1 MRMYSIWLVVKYL
14 VLERIRHGRHV
25 MYWVT
30 RAYETQDYAPRVVF
44 LALVRVKLELLDVQA
59 RCANFACFDSG
70 CVCFDGDSGPS
81 EAINRSVTRCPIS
94 LPSDAISNIQR
105 ACAAISFRAILC
117 ALEGTLAATVS
128 AKSQFASWRYSGAF
142 AFGLP

>member
-1 MRMYSIWLVVKYL
+1 M
-14 VLERIRHGRHV
+14 
-25 MYWVT
+25 
-30 RAYETQDYAPRVVF
+30 VVF
-44 LALVRVKLELLDVQA
+44 LTLVRVKLELLDVQA

-81 EAINRSVTRCPIS
+81 EAINRSVTHCPIS

-105 ACAAISFRAILC
+105 ACTAIRFRAILC
-117 ALEGTLAATVS
+117 ALEGTLASAVS